1 MPNTKAN
8 DFEQPIDER
17 HQQRAARFQQLFSW
31 TFTTERITSGQ
42 TGASEEIR
50 PILSKLDILD
60 AIIQPAAPERP
71 LADINKVDLTILRL
85 MIWEANT
92 AATPK
97 KVLVDEGIEL
107 AKAYGTENSPKFI
120 NATLARLL
128 LEEFT
133 PSQELQSGV
142 DLP

>member
-1 MPNTKAN
+1 MPNTKVN
-8 DFEQPIDER
+8 NFDQPVDER

-31 TFTTERITSGQ
+31 TFTSERVTSGQ
-42 TGASEEIR
+42 ISASEEIK
-50 PILSKLDILD
+50 PILSKIDVLD
-60 AIIQPAAPERP
+60 AIIQPAATERP

-92 AATPK
+92 TDTPK

-133 PSQELQSGV
+133 PSQELRGGV
-142 DLP
+142 DFP